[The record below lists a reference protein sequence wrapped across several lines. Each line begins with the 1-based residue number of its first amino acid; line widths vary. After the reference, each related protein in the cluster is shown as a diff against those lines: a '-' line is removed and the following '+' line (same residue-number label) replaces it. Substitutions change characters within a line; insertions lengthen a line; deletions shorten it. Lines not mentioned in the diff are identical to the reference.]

1 MQDNK
6 EFGLTEAQAKRVLI
20 ALRYRRLHQLAYDY
34 PATQV
39 QIDTAVETY
48 YTMTMDVTLHL
59 EEMLDETVGLAEV
72 CGFTDIPDWMVAA
85 APNPTTYNRWLT
97 TGRI

>member
-1 MQDNK
+1 MQHYT
-6 EFGLTEAQAKRVLI
+6 EFQLTEAQAERLLI
-20 ALRYRRLHQLAYDY
+20 TMRYRRLHQLAYGY

-48 YTMTMDVTLHL
+48 YTMSMDMTLHL

-72 CGFTDIPDWMVAA
+72 CGFTDIPDWIVAA
-85 APNPTTYNRWLT
+85 APDPATYRRWLT
-97 TGRI
+97 TERI

>member
-6 EFGLTEAQAKRVLI
+6 EFQLTEAQAERLLI
-20 ALRYRRLHQLAYDY
+20 TMRYRRLHQQAYGY

-48 YTMTMDVTLHL
+48 YNMTMDVTLHL
-59 EEMLDETVGLAEV
+59 EEMLDETVGLTEV

-85 APNPTTYNRWLT
+85 APNPATYNRWLT
-97 TGRI
+97 TERI